1 MHNLNQKT
9 ITHKISFKG
18 IGLHSGIVSNVSL
31 LPADENKGIIFKRV
45 DLKENNIIEAN
56 FKNVSSAKLCT
67 TLKNSSGAS
76 ISTIEHLMAAF
87 YINGIDNVIV
97 EVDNKELPIMDGSSV
112 DFIEILNK
120 VGTKEQD
127 AKRKFL
133 KIKKKIELKE
143 DKKVI
148 SIEPNDQSFEVSFE
162 LNYANELIGNQK
174 NKINFYDENLKDIY
188 SARTFCLHEDIETIK
203 KQGLAK
209 GGSLNNAIVV
219 RGKEVLNKNGLRSKK
234 EFVNHKI
241 LDLAGDF
248 LLSGYRILGKV
259 DCVQGGHH
267 LSNNFLKEIFKDK
280 SNFEEFSVGNIQ
292 IFKKDIKLPINK
304 LAVNA

>member
-1 MHNLNQKT
+1 
-9 ITHKISFKG
+9 
-18 IGLHSGIVSNVSL
+18 
-31 LPADENKGIIFKRV
+31 
-45 DLKENNIIEAN
+45 
-56 FKNVSSAKLCT
+56 
-67 TLKNSSGAS
+67 
-76 ISTIEHLMAAF
+76 MAAF

-209 GGSLNNAIVV
+209 GGSLDNAIVV
-219 RGKEVLNKNGLRSKK
+219 RGKEVLNKNGLRSEK